1 MIFLV
6 DQIMDKSWIHNDN
19 SVSNKY
25 LQGVANF
32 IKFTFQGVARDEN
45 ILYPCL
51 KCYNSYRET
60 IKNT

>member
-1 MIFLV
+1 
-6 DQIMDKSWIHNDN
+6 MDKSWIHNDN